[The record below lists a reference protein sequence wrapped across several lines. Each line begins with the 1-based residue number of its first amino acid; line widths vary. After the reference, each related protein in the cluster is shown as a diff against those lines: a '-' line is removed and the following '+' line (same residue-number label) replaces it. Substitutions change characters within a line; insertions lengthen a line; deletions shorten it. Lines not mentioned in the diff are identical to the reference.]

1 MVCHEPC
8 VKVTIAEAL
17 TAVWCLVLVPV
28 YSALAY
34 FCRKVLENDGKFF
47 DSTEPEALSCRH
59 AHTTQKPLW
68 RVM

>member
-8 VKVTIAEAL
+8 FKVTIAEAL

-34 FCRKVLENDGKFF
+34 FCRKVLENDYKTYQQLL
-47 DSTEPEALSCRH
+47 DIPICRR
-59 AHTTQKPLW
+59 LLLG
-68 RVM
+68 